1 MTHRGR
7 TKRWAH
13 LGDYDH
19 LGHLNRFQKQFAR
32 KKRARDDAEAAKSLD
47 ESSGRISSLTE
58 RFTADRTSVK

>member
-19 LGHLNRFQKQFAR
+19 VGHLNRFQKRWFAR
-32 KKRARDDAEAAKSLD
+32 KERAQDDAEAAGSL
-47 ESSGRISSLTE
+47 ESSPDEALAE
-58 RFTADRTSVK
+58 PQDFA